1 MPAPKKATT
10 KRTTTRKSTTRKTTP
25 RKKATPKAE
34 SDAFLEAAQSAAES
48 AAAETPVRE
57 ARVVSPEEKAAK
69 TEAYHTLRTAGVE
82 IPGELAAEVEAWIAE
97 AQAIH
102 AQQQEKLAQAEAQ
115 HQEELAQANI
125 NGPWYV
131 RNGTRTQ
138 FNIRLDRQT
147 EKRRLQ
153 LKPRGEPGDLHPLKD
168 EDLNDPVLRQ
178 NVGLGLCEV
187 IPAGEAAEIVNN
199 QTNNMHRRVHT
210 PLAVLTNERGEQY
223 AQGAVRVE
231 AEFNSQGVTVAQL
244 DPRAMQGQMHDRELK
259 QTGGLTRAQ
268 ANQPQQGQLSSTPA
282 QEVVSSFVPTGGNPA
297 AIGQGAQGQIQVD
310 IANRARA
317 QREAQLHAGPG
328 ELKVSVD
335 PVQRT

>member
-1 MPAPKKATT
+1 MPAPKKASSS
-10 KRTTTRKSTTRKTTP
+10 RTRKTTTRKTTP
-25 RKKATPKAE
+25 RKKAAPKPAE
-34 SDAFLEAAQSAAES
+34 EATVDLLATDAEA
-48 AAAETPVRE
+48 TVE
-57 ARVVSPEEKAAK
+57 ARTEAPTPSQATPEEKAAK
-69 TEAYHTLRTAGVE
+69 TEAYHTLKSAGIE
-82 IPGELAAEVEAWIAE
+82 IPAELAIVETWIAE
-97 AQAIH
+97 AQALH
-102 AQQQEKLAQAEAQ
+102 AEQEARRAAAEQEHQRQVAEA
-115 HQEELAQANI
+115 NV

-147 EKRRLQ
+147 EKRRIQ

-187 IPAGEAAEIVNN
+187 IPAGEAADIVNN
-199 QTNNMHRRVHT
+199 QTHNMGNRVHT
-210 PLAVLTNERGEQY
+210 PLAVLTNERGEAY
-223 AQGAVRVE
+223 KNGGLRVE

-259 QTGGLTRAQ
+259 QTGGLART
-268 ANQPQQGQLSSTPA
+268 NPGQPQAQPSQPQEYVST
-282 QEVVSSFVPTGGNPA
+282 FVPTGGQPA
-297 AIGQGAQGQIQVD
+297 AIIPGPQNQIQVD